1 MSRQNQL
8 NSKQCKRA
16 RSLLH
21 WNIQDIS
28 NRCNI
33 SRVRLEQFER
43 GDVPLTRL
51 ESDLLL
57 KVFIK
62 NGIMINAHGDV
73 LLREDAKKDD
83 AKTAADENHTYA
95 VNSQSLAIEQLH
107 HKADEEEEERKRRAD
122 AEHNPAL
129 RK

>member
-1 MSRQNQL
+1 MSRQTQIS
-8 NSKQCKRA
+8 SKQCKRA

-28 NRCNI
+28 SRCNI

-43 GDVPLTRL
+43 GDVPLTRI
-51 ESDLLL
+51 ESDLLF
-57 KVFIK
+57 KVFTK

-73 LLREDAKKDD
+73 LMREDAKKEETDLATQETHVYGID
-83 AKTAADENHTYA
+83 AQTH
-95 VNSQSLAIEQLH
+95 AIEQLQN
-107 HKADEEEEERKRRAD
+107 KAEESEEERKRRLE
-122 AEHNPAL
+122 AEKNPAI